1 MAKSAGDGRGYAGF
15 DPHRCV
21 TYLRGRH
28 PAKTAQAVAA
38 ETGLPART
46 VERWLTF
53 DAQPSVSAFARL
65 VAAYGAPFLAAAI
78 PGLGW
83 VERAA
88 SAAAHDSLTREIAA
102 LEARRAAVGRQLR
115 GDG

>member
-1 MAKSAGDGRGYAGF
+1 MTKSAGSGRGMAGF
-15 DPHRCV
+15 DPQRCV
-21 TYLRGRH
+21 SFLRAKH

-38 ETGLPART
+38 DTGLPART
-46 VERWLTF
+46 VERWLTL
-53 DAQPSVSAFARL
+53 DARPSVAAFARL

-88 SAAAHDSLTREIAA
+88 SLAAHDGLTREIAA
-102 LEARRAAVGRQLR
+102 LEARRAAVGRELR
-115 GDG
+115 GEL